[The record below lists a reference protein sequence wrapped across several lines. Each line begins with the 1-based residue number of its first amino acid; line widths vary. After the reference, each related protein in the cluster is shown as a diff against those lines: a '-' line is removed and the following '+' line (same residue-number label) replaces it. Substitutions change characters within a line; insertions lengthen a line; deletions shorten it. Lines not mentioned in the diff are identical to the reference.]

1 MREAKKSLADEPYVW
16 EETCGRRSLPTRLDG
31 KARQGHVALEREQH
45 RPGPAGEG
53 PCAAGEGRDKLLGL
67 RQRRSETL
75 HALTADLAAKR
86 ALLSIELE
94 EQSQSWR
101 LGQDVARRCIGALSP
116 SAPSRDSL
124 LSCGSTKEGHRVCS
138 EADAAS
144 PHVCSHVRPQG
155 VGTDEIPT
163 ADAALTPL
171 LRPTQANLSPF
182 EKAWSFLSVQL
193 QTAAATAAADTQER
207 ISSPIRGTREGAELP
222 FMREWRSWHAA
233 RGDTDVAQQAD
244 VEVPVN
250 GKDRSWWQESSINS
264 PAVSSS
270 HAVRARL
277 ASSFKKTTAVRRTAE
292 SADSSLSSLCLPSEL
307 ALDHSQP
314 SPVNPPSNPLMSVP
328 RLDLRMVASAC
339 SDSEGVQLLSD
350 REEDRAAINHHAGI
364 AYINKIEEQR
374 NSLRKKLFETRLVA
388 HRLQQELQSEK
399 DARREEKEKE
409 MRRNNRQ
416 LLPHAEPAGWKTDKA
431 EGRERMIVSSAF
443 SAVLCVFLAA
453 MYLDVLMLS

>member
-1 MREAKKSLADEPYVW
+1 MSPADETSVW
-16 EETCGRRSLPTRLDG
+16 EETCRRRSLPTRLEG
-31 KARQGHVALEREQH
+31 KAMQGHVALEPEQD

-53 PCAAGEGRDKLLGL
+53 PYAAEEGRDELLGL

-101 LGQDVARRCIGALSP
+101 LRQDVARRCMGALSP

-124 LSCGSTKEGHRVCS
+124 LSGGSTRGHWVCS
-138 EADAAS
+138 EADAES

-155 VGTDEIPT
+155 VGTDEMPI
-163 ADAALTPL
+163 ADAALTPLL

-182 EKAWSFLSVQL
+182 EKAWSFLSAQL
-193 QTAAATAAADTQER
+193 QTAAASAAADTQER

-244 VEVPVN
+244 VTDPVN
-250 GKDRSWWQESSINS
+250 GEDRSRWQESSINS

-270 HAVRARL
+270 HTDRAPL

-314 SPVNPPSNPLMSVP
+314 SPVDPRSNPLMSVP

-388 HRLQQELQSEK
+388 HRLQQDLQSEK

-409 MRRNNRQ
+409 MRRNDRQ
-416 LLPHAEPAGWKTDKA
+416 LLLDAEPAGWKTDKTEA
-431 EGRERMIVSSAF
+431 REGMIVASAF
-443 SAVLCVFLAA
+443 SAVLFVFLAA